1 MAIVTERLLFLI
13 DAKTGGA
20 VKEFDKLGKTAAKND
35 QQLTGVTGS
44 LASFSSKLTGLSGS
58 LGQALPFVAAGAAA
72 FGVTASAVKDTIST
86 FEDMA
91 GQARKIQRATGETAE
106 EASSLAAVMRVLG
119 IDTDNGATALNQF
132 AKKLDPEALRK
143 YGVEVAHNAD
153 GTTDLHETLLRVA
166 DAYQH
171 TADKSDQAKLG
182 AAAFGKQFVTLQP
195 LLLQGRKGL
204 DDLFKQNRGSV
215 LDAKQLE
222 DARKLTRSIAQLK
235 EEFGGLEAQIGSQL
249 VPALVNVAK
258 GLGVLADQAL
268 NAERGIGV
276 LSDGLDR
283 LAKKHPTLIGNT
295 LRGIDVLTGLNLAGE
310 KAGDGAKDAADGID
324 DLGDSSKTAEDALK
338 SLESALKANISAQ
351 RAVEDAQDSIA
362 ASGRKITDLEGQRK
376 KLLAAGAVDL
386 KAVADAERGLRD
398 AREGQQASLATLAG
412 AEANLGRVRATAL
425 SDATEDLTRSE
436 LRYRGSLLDVADA
449 QDAAADAQKR
459 LDTLRSGPSSAD
471 QAEATL
477 AVAEAQQRL
486 ADLQQQ
492 ASRGGSTSTTANDV
506 TRAQLDLLKAEQ
518 ALADLQAGSP
528 KRTQEIADAER
539 DLERRKITLEGA
551 TLDQGDAER
560 DLADK
565 RDVGG
570 IAAAK
575 VRDAEAQVDAA
586 RRGVRDASE
595 QVAAAEDTLRT
606 ARAGDPDF
614 QKKLADLDQ
623 QIADARKNQARET
636 ADLSQKVYD
645 AAKAQS
651 EYATAVYASASAT
664 DALRKSIGSLPAT
677 GFEGPT
683 GDLSQ
688 FAGGAIGHLAGGG
701 SASAGTPYVIGERGR
716 EVFVPSTNGTVIST
730 DALNRGGGSTT
741 LVVPVSVDGKVIA
754 QVVTTYQQKSAR
766 NGGTRG

>member
-44 LASFSSKLTGLSGS
+44 LASFSGKLTGLSGS

-132 AKKLDPEALRK
+132 AKRLDPEALRK

-204 DDLFKQNRGSV
+204 EALFKETHGSV
-215 LDAKQLE
+215 LSKKQLE
-222 DARKLTRSIAQLK
+222 DARVFQREIADLTERMKGFEAQL
-235 EEFGGLEAQIGSQL
+235 GSAI
-249 VPALVNVAK
+249 VPALDKVAAGLLVVAHHADNVAHSIGVVSDK
-258 GLGVLADQAL
+258 FNALEKHSPGLIERQIGNVEHAISAMTGLGGASKDSGDEAKQA
-268 NAERGIGV
+268 AE
-276 LSDGLDR
+276 
-283 LAKKHPTLIGNT
+283 
-295 LRGIDVLTGLNLAGE
+295 
-310 KAGDGAKDAADGID
+310 DAAEAIA
-324 DLGDSSKTAEDALK
+324 AEADALK

-351 RAVEDAQDSIA
+351 RSLEDAQDSIA
-362 ASGRKITDLEGQRK
+362 ASGRKIADLEGQRT
-376 KLLAAGAVDL
+376 KLLAAGSVDL

-398 AREGQQASLATLAG
+398 AREGQQASLATLATDEG
-412 AEANLGRVRATAL
+412 NLSRVRATAAR
-425 SDATEDLTRSE
+425 DATEDLTRSE

-528 KRTQEIADAER
+528 KRTQEITDAER

-645 AAKAQS
+645 AKTAQDAYS
-651 EYATAVYASASAT
+651 ASLLTSATAAATLAGALGGIPGYSAT
-664 DALRKSIGSLPAT
+664 PGIGYS
-677 GFEGPT
+677 
-683 GDLSQ
+683 
-688 FAGGAIGHLAGGG
+688 GGHNLQHRAGGG
-701 SASAGTPYVIGERGR
+701 LASAGTPYVVGERGR

-730 DALNRGGGSTT
+730 DALNRGGAAPQTI
-741 LVVPVSVDGKVIA
+741 VVPVSVDGKVIA
-754 QVVTTYQQKSAR
+754 QVVTSYQQKSAR